1 MPLPKIIKTETLAAT
16 RFFKIE
22 AMHLEFS
29 TGEQRVYER
38 LPAGVSSGVIVVAI
52 NENDELMLI
61 REYAAGFHEFQL
73 TLPKG
78 AVDQGE
84 TLEIA
89 ADRELAEEIGFAARE
104 IEFVKRLSIAPGHMG
119 YTINVMFAQDLYA
132 KVLPGDEPE
141 PPELVLW
148 PLSRLDELLQ
158 SDQFNEARAI
168 AALTLCQS
176 RLAAANATH
185 KI

>member
-1 MPLPKIIKTETLAAT
+1 M
-16 RFFKIE
+16 
-22 AMHLEFS
+22 
-29 TGEQRVYER
+29 
-38 LPAGVSSGVIVVAI
+38 VAI

-104 IEFVKRLSIAPGHMG
+104 IEFVK
-119 YTINVMFAQDLYA
+119 F
-132 KVLPGDEPE
+132 
-141 PPELVLW
+141 
-148 PLSRLDELLQ
+148 PL
-158 SDQFNEARAI
+158 
-168 AALTLCQS
+168 
-176 RLAAANATH
+176 
-185 KI
+185 

>member
-38 LPAGVSSGVIVVAI
+38 LPAGASSGVIVVAI

-84 TLEIA
+84 TLEVA

-104 IEFVKRLSIAPGHMG
+104 IEFVCLLRQGIWAIRSMLCLRATYTPKFYPVMSLSLQKWCFGHCRGSMN
-119 YTINVMFAQDLYA
+119 YWYQINLM
-132 KVLPGDEPE
+132 KPE
-141 PPELVLW
+141 Q
-148 PLSRLDELLQ
+148 LL
-158 SDQFNEARAI
+158 R
-168 AALTLCQS
+168 
-176 RLAAANATH
+176 
-185 KI
+185 